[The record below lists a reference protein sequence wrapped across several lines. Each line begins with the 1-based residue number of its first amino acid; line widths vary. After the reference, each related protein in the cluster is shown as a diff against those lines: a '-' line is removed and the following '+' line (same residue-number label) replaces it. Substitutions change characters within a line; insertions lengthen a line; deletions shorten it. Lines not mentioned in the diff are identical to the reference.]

1 MQWVFGAWRSPR
13 KICYNEEKKM
23 SLARREIL
31 KATLIGILVACAI
44 LGMIVLSAVLL
55 KGEYTID
62 VDKFDSDIEWGES
75 VSLEGIEIIDNRTL
89 GFLSMPLTRDK
100 VVSIDDTDEA
110 GRKKIVF
117 IHNNREFTVYFDVKY
132 KVEFLSYG
140 EIIDTQRVFGKDEIV
155 PPVATPKTG
164 YEFSHWDVD
173 LSQELTGNV
182 QVNAVFKEIEYPSL
196 QGITATYGDTL
207 GDITLPSNEY
217 GQWQFIYPS
226 DTPVGDAGRQSFS
239 VRFAFFEDETYFKYS
254 FVNVTVNKKQLEFTD
269 VKDTFIYDGNEHFPT
284 YSISEDVDV
293 MVITSGSAN
302 TEAGV
307 YEYSFEIVDQNYVGI
322 YTGEYEI
329 QKPTVTVKVSSATVT
344 YPASVPTFTYEV
356 EGFENVDLLG
366 IKINAPAYA
375 SQAGVFE
382 IGVTYTNNNVNY
394 DIHNGTLTVLK
405 GDLPVD
411 TPEIS
416 VATFEDKLSDIS
428 FIGKYLGTWAW
439 EKPNQIIDRMDK
451 VTAYA
456 IFTHDDPNL
465 NPVRMAIEI
474 TNIQKKTLSFN
485 ITGSTFT
492 YEPGVERGL
501 IYNIVGGTNPDFDY
515 NSLKVEGNFIPDSPA
530 INAGT
535 YRRTLVIND
544 YRYVGST
551 TVELKIEKATPEID
565 FSAISFTTVWSED
578 LALRDFKFAADT
590 RLAWKNPGE
599 RISGER

>member
-1 MQWVFGAWRSPR
+1 MQWVFGAWRCPR

-44 LGMIVLSAVLL
+44 LGAIVLSAVLL

-62 VDKFDSDIEWGES
+62 ADKFDSDVEWGES

-89 GFLSMPLTRDK
+89 GFLSMPLTKDK
-100 VVSIDDTDEA
+100 VVSIDDTEEA

-155 PPVATPKTG
+155 PPVAKPKTG

-182 QVNAVFKEIEYPSL
+182 QINAVFKEIEYPSL

-217 GQWQFIYPS
+217 GQWQFVYPS
-226 DTPVGDAGRQSFS
+226 DTSVGDAGRQSFS
-239 VRFAFFEDETYFKYS
+239 VRFAFYEDETYFKYG

-269 VKDTFIYDGNEHFPT
+269 VKDTFVYDGNEHFPT
-284 YSISEDVDV
+284 YGISEDVDV

-307 YEYSFEIVDQNYVGI
+307 YEYSFEIVDSNYSGM
-322 YTGEYEI
+322 YTGTYEI

-344 YPASVPTFTYEV
+344 YPAAVPTFTYEV
-356 EGFENVDLLG
+356 EGFENIDLLG

-382 IGVTYTNNNVNY
+382 IGITYTNN
-394 DIHNGTLTVLK
+394 
-405 GDLPVD
+405 
-411 TPEIS
+411 
-416 VATFEDKLSDIS
+416 KLL
-428 FIGKYLGTWAW
+428 Y
-439 EKPNQIIDRMDK
+439 
-451 VTAYA
+451 
-456 IFTHDDPNL
+456 
-465 NPVRMAIEI
+465 
-474 TNIQKKTLSFN
+474 KK
-485 ITGSTFT
+485 
-492 YEPGVERGL
+492 
-501 IYNIVGGTNPDFDY
+501 
-515 NSLKVEGNFIPDSPA
+515 
-530 INAGT
+530 
-535 YRRTLVIND
+535 
-544 YRYVGST
+544 
-551 TVELKIEKATPEID
+551 
-565 FSAISFTTVWSED
+565 
-578 LALRDFKFAADT
+578 
-590 RLAWKNPGE
+590 
-599 RISGER
+599 